1 MPIVE
6 PIASEIFQA
15 GENIP
20 FQDLALKIYRY
31 QYQSVAVYR
40 RYAEVIGRTPD
51 KVNALDDI
59 PFLPVSF
66 FKTHN
71 IISEGKEPEII
82 FSSSGTTGQVVS
94 RHCVAET
101 TLYEQSFLRG
111 FERCY
116 GDPSQY
122 CILALLPSYLE
133 RGGSSL
139 VYMAEVLI
147 RRSQHPDSGFY
158 LDQYEALSRKLKSL
172 KQIGKKTILLG
183 VTYAL
188 LDLAEQFPLD
198 FPDLIIMETGGMKG
212 RRKEMIREELHEILR
227 KAFGVPTIHSE
238 YGMTEL
244 LSQGYSTGNGIYT
257 TPPWMHIL
265 IRDVNDPFSWRTDG
279 KTGGISIIDL
289 ANLYSCSFIATQ
301 DLGRLHADGS
311 FEVLGR
317 FDDAELRGC
326 NLMIGS

>member
-1 MPIVE
+1 MPIAE
-6 PIASEIFQA
+6 QIASEIFQA

-20 FQDLALKIYRY
+20 FQDLALNVYRY
-31 QYQSVAVYR
+31 QYRSVDVYH
-40 RYAEVIGRTPD
+40 RYADAIGRTPD
-51 KVNALDDI
+51 KVNTLDDI

-66 FKTHN
+66 FKN
-71 IISEGKEPEII
+71 QEIISAGKIPEII

-94 RHCVAET
+94 RHCVAEVS
-101 TLYEQSFLRG
+101 LYEQSFLRG
-111 FERCY
+111 FKRLY

-139 VYMAEVLI
+139 VYMAETLI
-147 RRSQHPDSGFY
+147 RRSGHPDSDFY
-158 LDQYEALSRKLKSL
+158 LNQYEALSRKLESL
-172 KQIGKKTILLG
+172 KQSGQKTILLG

-188 LDLAEQFPLD
+188 LDLAEQFPLE
-198 FPDLIIMETGGMKG
+198 FPELIIMETGGMKG
-212 RRKEMIREELHEILR
+212 KRKEMIREELHEQLSR
-227 KAFGVPTIHSE
+227 AFGAATIHSE

-244 LSQGYSTGNGIYT
+244 LSQAYSKGKGIYT
-257 TPPWMHIL
+257 TPPWMKIL
-265 IRDVNDPFSWRTDG
+265 IRDANDPFSWQKEG
-279 KTGGISIIDL
+279 KTGGVNIVDL

-301 DLGRLHADGS
+301 DLGRMHTDGS

-317 FDDAELRGC
+317 FDDAEMRGC